1 VKKELEKKANSQ
13 SFFWGLNSSGIFP
26 GQHLAFSQ
34 RPAQAKVVHQEP
46 QDLMSTQ
53 KQRCS

>member
-1 VKKELEKKANSQ
+1 MKKELEKKANSQ